1 MNLNLPSI
9 ISPASHQPHHIFLQI
24 LARFIARRHCIRI
37 RYRHVHQILPDSH
50 ISHNLNNSPCTIRFI
65 SGPGPGRRGRNTAVG
80 THSLDESFHDQ
91 PGNSLQRDQTLRIQ
105 DMARRLALDSLDR
118 SFDVDVMTV
127 WLHEEDKFP
136 RRSERNVT
144 DGYIPVVRYQA

>member
-1 MNLNLPSI
+1 MSLNLPSI

-24 LARFIARRHCIRI
+24 LPRFIARRHCIRI
-37 RYRHVHQILPDSH
+37 RYRHVHQILPDSY
-50 ISHNLNNSPCTIRFI
+50 ISHDLDDSPRKIQFI
-65 SGPGPGRRGRNTAVG
+65 SRPGRNTAVG

-91 PGNSLQRDQTLRIQ
+91 PGNSLQRDQTLLIQ

-136 RRSERNVT
+136 RRSEGNVT